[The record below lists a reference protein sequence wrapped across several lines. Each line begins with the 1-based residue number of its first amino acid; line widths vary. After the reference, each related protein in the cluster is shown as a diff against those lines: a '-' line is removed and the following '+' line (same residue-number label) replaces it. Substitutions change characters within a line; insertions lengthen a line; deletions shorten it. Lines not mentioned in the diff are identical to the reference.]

1 MIDRFEELIKEL
13 GMNINVPTLA
23 PDKHRICRLNINN
36 ILHIQIEPDQS
47 RERVLLATF
56 ICDLP
61 PGKFR
66 EKTLKEALKAN
77 GEVPSSGYLGFCE
90 RTDKLSLHHHLAL
103 YNLNGERL
111 ASHLAKFIEKADS
124 WRVAIETGS
133 PLPSASPPFPF
144 SGVKR

>member
-13 GMNINVPTLA
+13 GMNINIPTLA

-66 EKTLKEALKAN
+66 ERALKEALKAN
-77 GEVPSSGYLGFCE
+77 SDTLGSGYLGFCE
-90 RTDKLSLHHHLAL
+90 RTDQLALHLHLPL
-103 YNLNGERL
+103 YNLTGEKL
-111 ASHLAKFIEKADS
+111 AGHLTKFIEKADS
-124 WRVAIETGS
+124 WRVAVETGS
-133 PLPSASPPFPF
+133 PLPSAPTPAPFL
-144 SGVKR
+144 GVRR